1 MDSPDVL
8 SSGIEVHM
16 ERITFLQDYMKIDGH
31 FSSKGNQWKWND
43 GDWWYKADQ
52 LGYETLTETVV
63 SHLLTYSTIGN
74 HVIYEPVIIDYHGR
88 ELLGCKSKN
97 FLQQSE
103 ELITLERLFRQNT
116 GMSLSKEIS
125 YFSDVKKRI
134 EYTVDHVINYTGLE
148 DFGVYLTKML
158 EMDAFFLNEDRH
170 TNNIAVIYDLKSREY
185 RYCPYFDMGLSLF
198 ADIKK
203 DFPMEKPLEEC
214 RKSIIA
220 KPFSRDFDEQMDAAN
235 ELYGGYLKFTV
246 SKEEMVREIEKWD
259 LPYEE
264 EMLKRASEVLRY
276 QAGKYLYMMG

>member
-1 MDSPDVL
+1 MDSSEVL

-16 ERITFLQDYMKIDGH
+16 ERITFLQDYMKIEGH

-43 GDWWYKADQ
+43 GNWWYKADQ

-63 SHLLTYSTIGN
+63 SHLLTHSTIGN

-97 FLQQSE
+97 FLQPSE

-148 DFGVYLTKML
+148 DFGEYLTRML

-170 TNNIAVIYDLKSREY
+170 TNNIAVIYDIKSREY

-203 DFPMEKPLEEC
+203 DFPMETSLKEC
-214 RKSIIA
+214 RKRIVA

-246 SKEEMVREIEKWD
+246 TKEEMVKEVEKWD
-259 LPYEE
+259 LPYAEE
-264 EMLKRASEVLRY
+264 LIKRAGEVLRY

>member
-1 MDSPDVL
+1 MDSFEVL
-8 SSGIEVHM
+8 SSGIEVRM
-16 ERITFLQDYMKIDGH
+16 ERITFLQDYMKIEGH

-43 GDWWYKADQ
+43 GNWWYKADQ
-52 LGYETLTETVV
+52 LGYEALTETVV
-63 SHLLTYSTIGN
+63 SHLMTHSTIEN

-97 FLQQSE
+97 FLQPSE
-103 ELITLERLFRQNT
+103 ELITLERLFRQNN

-203 DFPMEKPLEEC
+203 DFPLETSLEEC
-214 RKSIIA
+214 RKRIVA

-235 ELYGGYLKFTV
+235 ELYGDYLKFTV
-246 SKEEMVREIEKWD
+246 SKEEMVKEVEKWD
-259 LPYEE
+259 LPYTEE
-264 EMLKRASEVLRY
+264 LLKRAGEVLRY

>member
-1 MDSPDVL
+1 MDPSDVL
-8 SSGIEVHM
+8 SAGIEVHM
-16 ERITFLQDYMKIDGH
+16 ERITFLQDYMKIEGH

-43 GDWWYKADQ
+43 GTWWYKADQ

-63 SHLLTYSTIGN
+63 SHLLTHSTIEN

-88 ELLGCKSKN
+88 ELLGCRSRN
-97 FLQQSE
+97 FLRQSE

-134 EYTVDHVINYTGLE
+134 EYTVDHVVNYTGLE
-148 DFGVYLTKML
+148 DFGAYLTKML
-158 EMDAFFLNEDRH
+158 EIDAFFLNEDRH

-203 DFPMEKPLEEC
+203 DFPLEKPLEEC
-214 RKSIIA
+214 RKRIIA

-246 SKEEMVREIEKWD
+246 SKNEMVREVEKWD

-264 EMLKRASEVLRY
+264 ELRKRAGEVLRY

>member
-1 MDSPDVL
+1 MDPSDVL
-8 SSGIEVHM
+8 SAGIEVHM
-16 ERITFLQDYMKIDGH
+16 ERITFLQDYMKIEGH

-43 GDWWYKADQ
+43 GTWWYKADQ

-63 SHLLTYSTIGN
+63 SHLLTHSTIEN

-88 ELLGCKSKN
+88 ELLGCRSRN
-97 FLQQSE
+97 FLRQSE

-134 EYTVDHVINYTGLE
+134 EYTVDHVVNYTGLE
-148 DFGVYLTKML
+148 DFGAYLTKML
-158 EMDAFFLNEDRH
+158 EIDAFFLNEDRH

-203 DFPMEKPLEEC
+203 DFPLEKPLEEC
-214 RKSIIA
+214 RKRIIA
-220 KPFSRDFDEQMDAAN
+220 KPFSRDFDEQMDAAT

-246 SKEEMVREIEKWD
+246 SKNEMVREVEKWD

-264 EMLKRASEVLRY
+264 ELRKRAGEVLRY

>member
-1 MDSPDVL
+1 
-8 SSGIEVHM
+8 M
-16 ERITFLQDYMKIDGH
+16 ERIIFLQDYMRIEGH

-43 GDWWYKADQ
+43 GNWWYKADQ

-63 SHLLTYSTIGN
+63 SHLLNYSTISG

-88 ELLGCKSKN
+88 ELLGCKSRN
-97 FLQQSE
+97 FLQPSE
-103 ELITLERLFRQNT
+103 ELITLERLFRQNA

-125 YFSDVKKRI
+125 YFSEAKKRI
-134 EYTVDHVINYTGLE
+134 QFTVDHVISYTGLE
-148 DFGVYLTKML
+148 DFGEYLTKML

-198 ADIKK
+198 ADIKQ
-203 DFPMEKPLEEC
+203 DFPMEKSLEEC
-214 RKSIIA
+214 RKGIIA
-220 KPFSRDFDEQMDAAN
+220 KPFARDFDEQMDAAN
-235 ELYGGYLKFTV
+235 ELYGSFLRFTL
-246 SKEEMVREIEKWD
+246 SKESMIKEIGKWE

-264 EMLKRASEVLRY
+264 KVIRRASDTLRY

>member
-1 MDSPDVL
+1 
-8 SSGIEVHM
+8 M
-16 ERITFLQDYMKIDGH
+16 EHVTFLQDYMKIDGH

-43 GDWWYKADQ
+43 GKWWYKADQ

-63 SHLLTYSTIGN
+63 SHLLTHSTIDN

-88 ELLGCKSKN
+88 EMLGCKSKN
-97 FLQQSE
+97 FLQPSE

-116 GMSLSKEIS
+116 GMSLSKELS
-125 YFSDVKKRI
+125 YFSDVEKRI
-134 EYTVDHVINYTGLE
+134 KYTVDHVVTYTGLM
-148 DFGVYLTKML
+148 DFGAYLTKML

-214 RKSIIA
+214 RKRIIA

-235 ELYGGYLKFTV
+235 ELYGSYLRFSL
-246 SKEEMVREIEKWD
+246 SKKEMVGEIEKWK
-259 LPYEE
+259 LPYDEE
-264 EMLKRASEVLRY
+264 ITKRAGEILCY

>member
-1 MDSPDVL
+1 MDPSDVL
-8 SSGIEVHM
+8 SAGIEVHM
-16 ERITFLQDYMKIDGH
+16 ERITFLQDYMKIEGH

-43 GDWWYKADQ
+43 GTWWYKADQ

-63 SHLLTYSTIGN
+63 SHLLTHSTIEN

-88 ELLGCKSKN
+88 ELLGCRSRN
-97 FLQQSE
+97 FLRQSE

-134 EYTVDHVINYTGLE
+134 EYTVDHVVNYTGLE
-148 DFGVYLTKML
+148 DFGAYLTKML
-158 EMDAFFLNEDRH
+158 EIDAFFLNEDRH

-203 DFPMEKPLEEC
+203 DFPLEKPLEEC
-214 RKSIIA
+214 RKRIIA

-246 SKEEMVREIEKWD
+246 SKNEMVREVEKWD

-264 EMLKRASEVLRY
+264 ELLKRAGEVLRY
-276 QAGKYLYMMG
+276 QAGKYLYMMD

>member
-1 MDSPDVL
+1 MDPTDVL
-8 SSGIEVHM
+8 SAGIKVHM
-16 ERITFLQDYMKIDGH
+16 ERITFLQDYMKIEGH

-43 GDWWYKADQ
+43 GTWWYKADQ

-63 SHLLTYSTIGN
+63 SHLLTHSTIEN

-88 ELLGCKSKN
+88 ELLGCRSRN
-97 FLQQSE
+97 FLRQSE

-134 EYTVDHVINYTGLE
+134 EYTVDHVVNYTGLE
-148 DFGVYLTKML
+148 DFGAYLTKML
-158 EMDAFFLNEDRH
+158 EIDAFFLNEDRH

-203 DFPMEKPLEEC
+203 DFPLEKPLEEC
-214 RKSIIA
+214 RKRIIA

-246 SKEEMVREIEKWD
+246 SKNEMVREVEKWD

-264 EMLKRASEVLRY
+264 ELLKRAGEVLRY

>member
-1 MDSPDVL
+1 MDPTDVL
-8 SSGIEVHM
+8 SAGIEVHM
-16 ERITFLQDYMKIDGH
+16 ERITFLQDYMKIEGH

-43 GDWWYKADQ
+43 GTWWYKADQ

-63 SHLLTYSTIGN
+63 SHLLTHSTIEN

-88 ELLGCKSKN
+88 ELLGCRSRN
-97 FLQQSE
+97 FLRQSE

-134 EYTVDHVINYTGLE
+134 EYTVDHVVNYTGLE
-148 DFGVYLTKML
+148 DFGAYLTKML
-158 EMDAFFLNEDRH
+158 EIDAFFLNEDRH

-203 DFPMEKPLEEC
+203 DFPLEKPLEEC
-214 RKSIIA
+214 RKRIIA

-246 SKEEMVREIEKWD
+246 SKNEMVREVEKWD

-264 EMLKRASEVLRY
+264 ELLKRAGEVLRY
-276 QAGKYLYMMG
+276 QAGKYLYMMD

>member
-1 MDSPDVL
+1 MDPTDVL
-8 SSGIEVHM
+8 SAGIEVHM
-16 ERITFLQDYMKIDGH
+16 ERITFLQDYMKIEGH

-43 GDWWYKADQ
+43 GTWWYKADQ

-63 SHLLTYSTIGN
+63 SHLLTHSTIEN

-88 ELLGCKSKN
+88 ELLGCRSRN
-97 FLQQSE
+97 FLRQSE

-134 EYTVDHVINYTGLE
+134 EYTVDHVVNYTGLE
-148 DFGVYLTKML
+148 DFGAYLTKML
-158 EMDAFFLNEDRH
+158 EIDAFFLNEDRH
-170 TNNIAVIYDLKSREY
+170 TNNIAVIYDLKSRED
-185 RYCPYFDMGLSLF
+185 RYCPYFEMGLSLF

-203 DFPMEKPLEEC
+203 DFPLEKPLEEC
-214 RKSIIA
+214 RKRIIA

-246 SKEEMVREIEKWD
+246 SKNEMVREVEKWD

-264 EMLKRASEVLRY
+264 ELLKRAGEVLRY

>member
-1 MDSPDVL
+1 MDPSDVL
-8 SSGIEVHM
+8 SAGIEVHM
-16 ERITFLQDYMKIDGH
+16 ERITFLQDYMKIEGH

-43 GDWWYKADQ
+43 GTWWYKADQ

-63 SHLLTYSTIGN
+63 SHLLTHSTIEN

-88 ELLGCKSKN
+88 ELLGCRSRN
-97 FLQQSE
+97 FLRQSE

-134 EYTVDHVINYTGLE
+134 EYTVDHVVNYTGLE
-148 DFGVYLTKML
+148 DFGAYLTKML
-158 EMDAFFLNEDRH
+158 EIDAFFLNEDRH

-203 DFPMEKPLEEC
+203 DFPLEKPLEEC
-214 RKSIIA
+214 RRRIIA

-246 SKEEMVREIEKWD
+246 SKNEMVREVEKWD

-264 EMLKRASEVLRY
+264 ELRKRAGEVLRY

>member
-1 MDSPDVL
+1 MDPTDVL
-8 SSGIEVHM
+8 SAGIEVHM
-16 ERITFLQDYMKIDGH
+16 ERITFLQDYMKIEGH

-43 GDWWYKADQ
+43 GTWWYKADQ

-63 SHLLTYSTIGN
+63 SHLLTHSTIEN

-88 ELLGCKSKN
+88 ELLGCRSRN
-97 FLQQSE
+97 FLRQSE

-125 YFSDVKKRI
+125 SFSDVKKRI
-134 EYTVDHVINYTGLE
+134 EYTVDHVVNYTGLE
-148 DFGVYLTKML
+148 DFGAYLTKML
-158 EMDAFFLNEDRH
+158 EIDAFFLNEDRH

-203 DFPMEKPLEEC
+203 DFPLEKPLEEC
-214 RKSIIA
+214 RKRIIA

-246 SKEEMVREIEKWD
+246 SKNEMVREVEKWD

-264 EMLKRASEVLRY
+264 ELLKRAGEVLRY

>member
-1 MDSPDVL
+1 MDTSEVL
-8 SSGIEVHM
+8 SSGIEVCM
-16 ERITFLQDYMKIDGH
+16 ERITFLQDYMKIEGH

-43 GDWWYKADQ
+43 GNWWYKADQ

-63 SHLLTYSTIGN
+63 SHLLTHSTIEN

-97 FLQQSE
+97 FLQPSE
-103 ELITLERLFRQNT
+103 ELITLERLFRQNA

-134 EYTVDHVINYTGLE
+134 EFTVDHVINYTGLE
-148 DFGVYLTKML
+148 DFGAYLTKML

-170 TNNIAVIYDLKSREY
+170 TNNIAVIYDLRSREY

-198 ADIKK
+198 ADIKQ
-203 DFPMEKPLEEC
+203 DFPPEKSIEEC
-214 RKSIIA
+214 CKSIVA

-235 ELYGGYLKFTV
+235 SLYGRYLKFTV
-246 SKEEMVREIEKWD
+246 SKAEMVKEIEKWE
-259 LPYEE
+259 LPYEVE
-264 EMLKRASEVLRY
+264 WVNRATEALRY
-276 QAGKYLYMMG
+276 QARKYMYMME